1 MHAAAAC
8 AQIRPTGSF
17 CCALHASL
25 ACLRVCVCGRRLPFE
40 HGGHML
46 QTLQL
51 ADEGGGSLQSSRSTL
66 LPGDDMGSTGT
77 ISAQSS
83 GLSLGLG
90 QGQEPLSGT
99 ARMPVLMLGAVIKAQ
114 TTVIVMPGRKP
125 LLGENCS
132 LNSPR
137 LPSTIGAS
145 APGSRRANV
154 LPPPAP
160 AGAELAGWAGE

>member
-1 MHAAAAC
+1 
-8 AQIRPTGSF
+8 
-17 CCALHASL
+17 
-25 ACLRVCVCGRRLPFE
+25 
-40 HGGHML
+40 
-46 QTLQL
+46 
-51 ADEGGGSLQSSRSTL
+51 
-66 LPGDDMGSTGT
+66 MGSTGT

-99 ARMPVLMLGAVIKAQ
+99 ARMIDARVIKAH

>member
-1 MHAAAAC
+1 
-8 AQIRPTGSF
+8 
-17 CCALHASL
+17 
-25 ACLRVCVCGRRLPFE
+25 
-40 HGGHML
+40 
-46 QTLQL
+46 
-51 ADEGGGSLQSSRSTL
+51 
-66 LPGDDMGSTGT
+66 MGSTGT

-99 ARMPVLMLGAVIKAQ
+99 ARMRVIKAQ

>member
-1 MHAAAAC
+1 MSFVHAAAAC

-99 ARMPVLMLGAVIKAQ
+99 ARMPYASYQGADDGHRDAWSEAAARRKLFAQ
-114 TTVIVMPGRKP
+114 
-125 LLGENCS
+125 L
-132 LNSPR
+132 
-137 LPSTIGAS
+137 
-145 APGSRRANV
+145 
-154 LPPPAP
+154 
-160 AGAELAGWAGE
+160 AEAAIHHWC